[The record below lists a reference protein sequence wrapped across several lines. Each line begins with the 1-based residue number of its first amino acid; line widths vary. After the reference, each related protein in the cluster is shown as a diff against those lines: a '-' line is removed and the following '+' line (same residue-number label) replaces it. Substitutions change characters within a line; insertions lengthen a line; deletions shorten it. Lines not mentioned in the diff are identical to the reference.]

1 MEYDVIVVGG
11 GFAGLSAAFF
21 TSAWGE
27 LKTLVLE
34 AETPPTL
41 WSYPRRGFLGTM
53 SGAELIQR
61 IVEEAKRYGA
71 EVRTG
76 EKAIDLKIGE
86 KKIVKTLRRD
96 YACDSLILAIGARW
110 KFLNVPG
117 ETWLARGTSYCAIC
131 DGQFFKECEVIVAGS
146 GDVAAREA
154 LTLSQIAHKVTLITN
169 SKKLKAENS
178 LTEELKRKGI
188 HVIEGYKIEAIE
200 REEVSNVVKTYS
212 METGETRSLETDG
225 VFIALGV
232 EPTALKVEKI
242 GVKTHRQGGIL
253 VDSRQQTNIE
263 GVFAA
268 GDCTCGGG
276 FNLTS
281 CLGDGV
287 KAGLA
292 AYLHVKRLRKKK
304 MNCR

>member
-1 MEYDVIVVGG
+1 LEDYDVVIVGAS
-11 GFAGLSAAFF
+11 FAGVAAAFF
-21 TSAWGE
+21 TGAWG

-34 AETPPTL
+34 AEKSPQL
-41 WSYPRRGFLGTM
+41 WSYPGRGFLGTL

-61 IVEEAKRYGA
+61 MVEETKRYGV
-71 EVRTG
+71 EIHVG
-76 EKAIDLKIGE
+76 ERVTDLEMRE
-86 KKIVKTLRRD
+86 KKIVRTLEKE
-96 YACDSLILAIGARW
+96 YACEALIIAIGPRC

-117 ETWLARGTSYCAIC
+117 ESWLGRGTSYCAVC
-131 DGQFFKECEVIVAGS
+131 DGQFFKEGKVVVVGS
-146 GDVAAREA
+146 ENEAAQEA
-154 LTLSQIAHKVTLITN
+154 LTLSQVARNVTLITN
-169 SKKLKAENS
+169 SEKLGAESS
-178 LTEELKRKGI
+178 LVKELKRKGVQI
-188 HVIEGYKIEAIE
+188 MEGCKIEAIE
-200 REEVSNVVKTYS
+200 RGELVNNVIICDIK
-212 METGETRSLETDG
+212 TGEKKSLQADG
-225 VFIALGV
+225 VFIAFGL

-253 VDSRQQTNIE
+253 VDSRQQTNVE

-292 AYLHVKRLRKKK
+292 AYLYIKRLRRTKALE
-304 MNCR
+304 